1 MNAMTRVVA
10 SMTALRRG
18 ELIADTVVGADTPA
32 LLRGLLG

>member
-1 MNAMTRVVA
+1 MTWVVA
-10 SMTALRRG
+10 SAAAPRRG